1 MLSFSIVSLHCLPT
15 LANKIFGSFGNGKP
29 KSRAILESNRGDAVE
44 DVGTGQNTKKTAK
57 IASVCLTAAI
67 LLDGDPGTK
76 TGEVQ
81 CGTTKRDLFKESMTS
96 FPAGAIGVVN
106 HTRIAQGLITF

>member
-15 LANKIFGSFGNGKP
+15 LANEIFGSFGIGKP
-29 KSRAILESNRGDAVE
+29 KCRAILESNRGDAVE

-67 LLDGDPGTK
+67 LLDEDWRGT
-76 TGEVQ
+76 VWY
-81 CGTTKRDLFKESMTS
+81 DL
-96 FPAGAIGVVN
+96 
-106 HTRIAQGLITF
+106 TRFI